1 MGPRLGGP
9 SPSTPGWIILVLWG
23 PGQGSRRHSE
33 SRGGQGRPL
42 RLRLA
47 GTDHEEE
54 SALLRPHLPAGVR
67 AAGLLSPRRARA
79 KGKRKG
85 GRGWIRS
92 LEPPRDEGRDELEE
106 LRRRERELL
115 TERDAR
121 NTKEARKEQK
131 KKKESEES
139 KETTEEEKKKK
150 KKKKSKDKNEEL
162 LSERH
167 AGRAV
172 QKELS
177 QLYAG
182 TALDPVYA
190 KETKAKALAEKY
202 PGALAM
208 ETLKNLLTTAGED
221 GDLKNDPGGTPVLQ
235 ERAREE
241 SDKGTVDLSNRRGCL
256 TQKGGRP
263 QRSTSFAKG

>member
-1 MGPRLGGP
+1 LYFGARVKVAGGIQKVEVDKDALFVYGSLGPTTKRSQPFCVHICPRGCGL
-9 SPSTPGWIILVLWG
+9 
-23 PGQGSRRHSE
+23 QGYYLHAV
-33 SRGGQGRPL
+33 RGRKGKEK
-42 RLRLA
+42 
-47 GTDHEEE
+47 EEE
-54 SALLRPHLPAGVR
+54 
-67 AAGLLSPRRARA
+67 
-79 KGKRKG
+79 
-85 GRGWIRS
+85 GWIRS

-121 NTKEARKEQK
+121 NAKEARKEQK

-190 KETKAKALAEKY
+190 KRRRQKLWRR
-202 PGALAM
+202 
-208 ETLKNLLTTAGED
+208 N
-221 GDLKNDPGGTPVLQ
+221 TP
-235 ERAREE
+235 A
-241 SDKGTVDLSNRRGCL
+241 
-256 TQKGGRP
+256 P
-263 QRSTSFAKG
+263 

>member
-1 MGPRLGGP
+1 MGPRLGGL

-42 RLRLA
+42 RLRLT

-67 AAGLLSPRRARA
+67 AAGLLSPRCARA

-85 GRGWIRS
+85 GRGLDS
-92 LEPPRDEGRDELEE
+92 QSGAPT
-106 LRRRERELL
+106 RRRKRRVGGVTEEGAGAPDGKRRKKRQGGAKGAEEEEGVGGVKGDDGRRE
-115 TERDAR
+115 
-121 NTKEARKEQK
+121 
-131 KKKESEES
+131 
-139 KETTEEEKKKK
+139 EEEKEKEVQGQERGAPERA
-150 KKKKSKDKNEEL
+150 SCWPGS
-162 LSERH
+162 SE
-167 AGRAV
+167 
-172 QKELS
+172 
-177 QLYAG
+177 G
-182 TALDPVYA
+182 TEPALCRDSVRPGVR

-235 ERAREE
+235 DRAREE
-241 SDKGTVDLSNRRGCL
+241 SDKGTVDLSNRHGCL

>member
-42 RLRLA
+42 RLRLT

-121 NTKEARKEQK
+121 NAKEARERSRRRRRSRRSQRRRRK
-131 KKKESEES
+131 K
-139 KETTEEEKKKK
+139 
-150 KKKKSKDKNEEL
+150 
-162 LSERH
+162 
-167 AGRAV
+167 
-172 QKELS
+172 
-177 QLYAG
+177 
-182 TALDPVYA
+182 
-190 KETKAKALAEKY
+190 
-202 PGALAM
+202 
-208 ETLKNLLTTAGED
+208 
-221 GDLKNDPGGTPVLQ
+221 
-235 ERAREE
+235 
-241 SDKGTVDLSNRRGCL
+241 RRRR
-256 TQKGGRP
+256 KRK
-263 QRSTSFAKG
+263 RSPRTRTRSS